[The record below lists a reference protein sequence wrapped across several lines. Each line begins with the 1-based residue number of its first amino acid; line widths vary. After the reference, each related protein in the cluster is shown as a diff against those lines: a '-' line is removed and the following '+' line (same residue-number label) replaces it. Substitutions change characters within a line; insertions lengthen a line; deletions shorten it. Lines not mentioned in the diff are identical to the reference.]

1 MIAML
6 DSLPAPLS
14 QFSGLGLLWT
24 SLSGAY
30 VIKGLYQAVA
40 GSGTSRD
47 FDGQKGLLRFRKHPV
62 RRHFLGLG
70 MSGAVVIAAY
80 NSYCF
85 GITDFRW
92 LQALQ
97 DIVSIPGT
105 VHVSTD
111 EMSALIGTSLL
122 FSHTLS
128 RLYRSVYVNVFS
140 TRSNQDLIDAVS
152 PYIYSVFVGVS
163 LLSEAPNLDGSGFGW
178 FDWSVFSWRHAV
190 GVAAFFFLSSQDS
203 KLQYHLAK
211 LRKNRA
217 GHIVS
222 EEHKLPK
229 GGLYDTV
236 TSAHF
241 LTEILIHGA
250 IGLTLGFKHQT
261 WWLCTGYVAVSQLVR
276 ALGRQQWYQRKFE
289 DFPKGRKAILPY
301 IL

>member
-1 MIAML
+1 MEHLPHPL
-6 DSLPAPLS
+6 D
-14 QFSGLGLLWT
+14 QMSGLSLLWT

-30 VIKGLYQAVA
+30 VLKGLYQAVA

-47 FDGQKGLLRFRKHPV
+47 FDGQKGIFRFKKHPV

-92 LQALQ
+92 LEALQ
-97 DIVSIPGT
+97 NVVSIPGT

-122 FSHTLS
+122 FSHTLC

-140 TRSNQDLIDAVS
+140 TKSNQGLLDTVA
-152 PYIYSVFVGVS
+152 PYLYTVFVGVTV
-163 LLSEAPNLDGSGFGW
+163 LSEAPELVGAGFGW
-178 FDWSVFSWRHAV
+178 FTWSAFHWTHAL
-190 GVAAFFFLSSQDS
+190 GVAAFFFLSSQDN

-229 GGLYDTV
+229 GGLFDTI

-250 IGLTLGFKHQT
+250 IGLTLGFKHQS
-261 WWLCTGYVAVSQLVR
+261 WWLCTGYVAISQFVR
-276 ALGRQQWYQRKFE
+276 AMGRQQWYKRKFE
-289 DFPKGRKAILPY
+289 DFPKGRKAIIPY